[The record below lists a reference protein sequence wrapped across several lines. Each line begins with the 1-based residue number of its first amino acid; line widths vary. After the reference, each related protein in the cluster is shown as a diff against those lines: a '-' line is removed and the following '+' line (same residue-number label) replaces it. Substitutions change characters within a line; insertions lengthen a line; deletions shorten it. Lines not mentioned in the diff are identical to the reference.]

1 MSKYNRIEKL
11 AKPTRWSDF
20 EQRCEILQ
28 NAGKII
34 DANYGEEI
42 PAAFIH
48 ACLKINPRK
57 VSQTFTLF
65 FGATTSIY
73 LKLFKIRCAHYEISC
88 DPELSLDEI
97 FMRTG
102 MKGTPSDKRVFKNYY
117 GSTAE
122 EYWKEIKGTKS
133 DHCDLK
139 KVQAQEKPSATR
151 EATSKIEEVTLIM
164 KASNGINKYNFNDM
178 RAGTDQT
185 ATSRFRRTSF

>member
-1 MSKYNRIEKL
+1 MNKYNRIEKL
-11 AKPTRWSDF
+11 AKPTRWNDF

-28 NAGKII
+28 DAGKII

-48 ACLKINPRK
+48 AYLKVNARK

-65 FGATTSIY
+65 LGVTTSIY
-73 LKLFKIRCAHYEISC
+73 LKLFKVRCAYYEISC
-88 DPELSLDEI
+88 DAELSLDEI

-117 GSTAE
+117 GRTAE
-122 EYWKEIKGTKS
+122 EYWKEIKSTKS
-133 DHCDLK
+133 DHCDFK
-139 KVQAQEKPSATR
+139 KKRVQEKPSAAR
-151 EATSKIEEVTLIM
+151 EAASKIEEATLIM

-178 RAGTDQT
+178 RAGTNQT
-185 ATSRFRRTSF
+185 AISRFRRTSF